1 MDMFKA
7 MNAVQ
12 NPQATIMQYAMQ
24 YAMQGMIAQ
33 HPEQWQ
39 QAQQMFAGKTKS
51 EQLKTL
57 RKLYKERGMDL
68 DAVAKQYGVQI

>member
-12 NPQATIMQYAMQ
+12 NPQATIIQ

-51 EQLKTL
+51 EQLKAL
-57 RKLYKERGMDL
+57 RKLYRERGMDL
-68 DAVAKQYGVQI
+68 DAVARQYGVQI

>member
-12 NPQATIMQYAMQ
+12 NPQATIMQYAMH
-24 YAMQGMIAQ
+24 GMIAQ

>member
-7 MNAVQ
+7 INAVQ
-12 NPQATIMQYAMQ
+12 NPQATIMQ

>member
-24 YAMQGMIAQ
+24 GMIAQ

-39 QAQQMFAGKTKS
+39 QAQQMFVGKTKS

>member
-12 NPQATIMQYAMQ
+12 NPQATIMQ

-68 DAVAKQYGVQI
+68 DVVAKQYGVQI

>member
-1 MDMFKA
+1 MDILKA

-12 NPQATIMQYAMQ
+12 NPQATLMQ

-39 QAQQMFAGKTKS
+39 QAQQMFAGKTKA
-51 EQLKTL
+51 EQLKAL

>member
-1 MDMFKA
+1 MDMFKV

-12 NPQATIMQYAMQ
+12 NPQATIMQYAV
-24 YAMQGMIAQ
+24 QGMIAQ

>member
-1 MDMFKA
+1 MDIYQA
-7 MNAVQ
+7 MNAMQ
-12 NPQATIMQYAMQ
+12 NPQSVMLQYAMK
-24 YAMQGMIAQ
+24 GMIAQ

-39 QAQQMFAGKTKS
+39 QAQQMFAGKTKA
-51 EQLKTL
+51 EQLKAL

>member
-12 NPQATIMQYAMQ
+12 NPQAIIMQ

-39 QAQQMFAGKTKS
+39 QAQQMFVGKTKS

>member
-12 NPQATIMQYAMQ
+12 NPQATIIQ

>member
-1 MDMFKA
+1 MDMFQA

-12 NPQATIMQYAMQ
+12 NPQATLMQ

-33 HPEQWQ
+33 HPDKWQ
-39 QAQQMFAGKTKS
+39 QAQEMFAGKTKS
-51 EQLKTL
+51 EQLKAL

-68 DAVAKQYGVQI
+68 DVVAKQYGVQI

>member
-1 MDMFKA
+1 MDMFKV

-12 NPQATIMQYAMQ
+12 NPQATIMQ

-57 RKLYKERGMDL
+57 RKLYKERGMNL

>member
-1 MDMFKA
+1 MDMFKV

-12 NPQATIMQYAMQ
+12 NPQATIMQ

>member
-1 MDMFKA
+1 MDMLKA
-7 MNAVQ
+7 MNAIQ
-12 NPQATIMQYAMQ
+12 NPQATLMQ

-39 QAQQMFAGKTKS
+39 QAQQMFAGKTKA
-51 EQLKTL
+51 EQLKAL
-57 RKLYKERGMDL
+57 RKLYKECGMDL

>member
-7 MNAVQ
+7 MDAVQ
-12 NPQATIMQYAMQ
+12 NPQATIMQYAV
-24 YAMQGMIAQ
+24 QGMIAQ

-51 EQLKTL
+51 EQLKAL

>member
-12 NPQATIMQYAMQ
+12 NSQATILQYAMH
-24 YAMQGMIAQ
+24 GMIVQ

-51 EQLKTL
+51 E
-57 RKLYKERGMDL
+57 
-68 DAVAKQYGVQI
+68 

>member
-1 MDMFKA
+1 MDMFQA

-12 NPQATIMQYAMQ
+12 NPQSTLLQ

-33 HPEQWQ
+33 HPEEWQ
-39 QAQQMFAGKTKS
+39 QAQQMFAGKSKS

-57 RKLYKERGMDL
+57 RKLYKEKGMDL
-68 DAVAKQYGVQI
+68 DSVAKQYGVQI

>member
-12 NPQATIMQYAMQ
+12 NPQAIIMQ

>member
-12 NPQATIMQYAMQ
+12 NPQATIMQ

-57 RKLYKERGMDL
+57 RKLYKERDMDL

>member
-12 NPQATIMQYAMQ
+12 NPQATIMQ

-57 RKLYKERGMDL
+57 RKLYKERCMDL

>member
-12 NPQATIMQYAMQ
+12 NPQATIMQ

-51 EQLKTL
+51 EQLKAL

-68 DAVAKQYGVQI
+68 DAVAKQYAAQI